1 MGLTMV
7 KRVLVLTVLGLA
19 VSATPG
25 LADPDRQH
33 PRGVNA
39 RQHRQAAR
47 IADGVHDAE
56 LTRAESARLR
66 AESAAIR
73 AEERIYR
80 RTGGGLSPREAR
92 DLRRDLN
99 RESRDIRRAKHNPR
113 VR

>member
-1 MGLTMV
+1 MV
-7 KRVLVLTVLGLA
+7 KRVLALTVLGLA
-19 VSATPG
+19 LSATPG
-25 LADPDRQH
+25 LAHPADHH

-47 IADGVHDAE
+47 IVDGVHDGE
-56 LTRAESARLR
+56 LTRAEATRLR

-80 RTGGGLSPREAR
+80 STGGGVSPWEAR

-99 RESRDIRRAKHNPR
+99 RESRDIRRATHNPR
-113 VR
+113 VRS